1 MATVESD
8 DKWEVDSAVRT
19 LVEAQEILNNKQ
31 LLPKVKLAFAKKQRA
46 LAEAALEL
54 NVAGKQRAIRQKK
67 DK

>member
-1 MATVESD
+1 MAVTKSD
-8 DKWEVDSAVRT
+8 DEWEVDGAVDT
-19 LVEAQEILNNKQ
+19 LIKAQEILNDKK
-31 LLPKVKLAFAKKQRA
+31 LLPKVKRAFTEKQRA